1 MGVEYGDTDN
11 AATYNPDVEELIRR
25 EQDRRVVQEGTA
37 VWRRRKEQLLRQ
49 KHHEQLQLRHLQS
62 TYSPWGKPG
71 GGAPYSGSLKK
82 KNVVLE
88 PLSPPSSQVSLQP
101 WGRPGP
107 GGLPWRDPRLLG
119 VRFME
124 SMGWT
129 TKSFLHRLTTTN
141 QRELTPSMEEFFDAK
156 SRPDITDSSRRLD
169 GVRPYTSIQ
178 NECKNTPYDYKL
190 TGGIELVPLLTARKC
205 HSNPIKYITTD
216 ATRPGYILDS
226 HRSLNIENRDYTAA
240 LSEQISRKRER
251 ILEEKRLEQE
261 SCRRHFDTWRK
272 LWGRPGHGAPIDHA
286 YRNDLHAIL
295 YRAVPR
301 VY

>member
-1 MGVEYGDTDN
+1 MIYINKE
-11 AATYNPDVEELIRR
+11 
-25 EQDRRVVQEGTA
+25 VQM
-37 VWRRRKEQLLRQ
+37 V
-49 KHHEQLQLRHLQS
+49 
-62 TYSPWGKPG
+62 
-71 GGAPYSGSLKK
+71 
-82 KNVVLE
+82 
-88 PLSPPSSQVSLQP
+88 
-101 WGRPGP
+101 
-107 GGLPWRDPRLLG
+107 
-119 VRFME
+119 
-124 SMGWT
+124 
-129 TKSFLHRLTTTN
+129 
-141 QRELTPSMEEFFDAK
+141 
-156 SRPDITDSSRRLD
+156 SRRLLIICRSNFND
-169 GVRPYTSIQ
+169 YRRVIIHRSLVNSGGISSRELPRFYLSFKHFVTLSSVVFPGGIQGCWVPYTSIQ

>member
-11 AATYNPDVEELIRR
+11 ATTYNPDVEELIRR

-62 TYSPWGKPG
+62 TYSPWGKSG

-82 KNVVLE
+82 KNVILE
-88 PLSPPSSQVSLQP
+88 PLSPLSSQ
-101 WGRPGP
+101 
-107 GGLPWRDPRLLG
+107 
-119 VRFME
+119 
-124 SMGWT
+124 GWT
-129 TKSFLHRLTTTN
+129 TKSFIHRLTTTN
-141 QRELTPSMEEFFDAK
+141 QRELTPSMQEFFDAK
-156 SRPDITDSSRRLD
+156 SRPGITESSQMQD

-178 NECKNTPYDYKL
+178 NEYKNTPYDYKL

-205 HSNPIKYITTD
+205 HSNPVKYITTD
-216 ATRPGYILDS
+216 VTRPGYILDS